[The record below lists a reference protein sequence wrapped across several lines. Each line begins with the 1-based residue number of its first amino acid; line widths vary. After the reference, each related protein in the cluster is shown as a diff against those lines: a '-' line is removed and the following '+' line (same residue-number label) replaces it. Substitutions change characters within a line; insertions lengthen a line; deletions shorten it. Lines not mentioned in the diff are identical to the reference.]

1 MTQQE
6 KRLVIGVCALIAAA
20 LVSTATFNY
29 IVLPMIMSLDA
40 SESQQSLLRQ
50 LPSIGALLMIFI
62 AGVLGQRIGPRRL
75 LVWCGLLMA
84 VGYFV
89 VMVSPAMGV
98 TSAGMLLGS
107 VGQEGIFVVSVG
119 MLSAGLADPKARA
132 SGFAMLAMATPL
144 VYLVAPVAAGALVG
158 LTGWRVVIGMWVL
171 AGLAAAFLAKRLLPP
186 DEASDTRVELWTPAL
201 AGFALACLVQTANN
215 ISQAGWAATPTIV
228 WGGAAILATVG
239 LVVLMRRLPEPS
251 LDISVLRHG
260 GFRLLLVVILLVPF
274 ASMAF
279 YATVGAQFVYG
290 YGVFATSLIMIPVQ
304 VTSLAGAWLSGRM
317 IRRSGIR
324 ATGTIALVLTSVALF
339 LAATQRVSTPVVVSL
354 LIVCLYSG
362 ALTAANAPMT
372 NAIMNLAAKGSEGS
386 AAAFRG
392 ASASLGNAI
401 GVVIMSAIVFSTFQ
415 SSLTASIQA
424 SGGDVSQAESI
435 TTSLRDGVSSE
446 QVASQYSVPM
456 TEVVA
461 ADDDQ
466 QSAMVQA
473 YQVQGI
479 VGGAV
484 VLVAALIFGLY
495 RGPSAPKRSHRHR
508 RRVTAEPK

>member
-1 MTQQE
+1 
-6 KRLVIGVCALIAAA
+6 
-20 LVSTATFNY
+20 
-29 IVLPMIMSLDA
+29 
-40 SESQQSLLRQ
+40 
-50 LPSIGALLMIFI
+50 
-62 AGVLGQRIGPRRL
+62 
-75 LVWCGLLMA
+75 MA

-132 SGFAMLAMATPL
+132 SGFAMLAMATRWCTSSLRSP
-144 VYLVAPVAAGALVG
+144 PGHLVG
-158 LTGWRVVIGMWVL
+158 LTGWRVVIGLWVL
-171 AGLAAAFLAKRLLPP
+171 GGLAAALPGQATIATRRRQRHASRAVDPGARRLRAGLPGP
-186 DEASDTRVELWTPAL
+186 DGQQHQPGGLGCDANDRV
-201 AGFALACLVQTANN
+201 
-215 ISQAGWAATPTIV
+215 
-228 WGGAAILATVG
+228 GGAATVATVG

-251 LDISVLRHG
+251 LDISVPRHG

-372 NAIMNLAAKGSEGS
+372 NAIMNPPPRARKAARRRSEGLGQPRQRHRGGHHVGDRLLDVPVLTDGEHPG
-386 AAAFRG
+386 FRRGRVAGGIDHHVPARRRIQRTGRVAVLG
-392 ASASLGNAI
+392 AY
-401 GVVIMSAIVFSTFQ
+401 
-415 SSLTASIQA
+415 
-424 SGGDVSQAESI
+424 D
-435 TTSLRDGVSSE
+435 R
-446 QVASQYSVPM
+446 
-456 TEVVA
+456 VVA

-508 RRVTAEPK
+508 RRVTAEPEVVPALPRLR